1 MKCEYWIGILWIVA
15 YIITVT
21 CSTLMPEVLIILA
34 LILWFVY
41 YMLKH
46 ISIISMWIKGW
57 LNGKGMFTIM
67 ILVIV
72 IFFALWYNGLIC
84 KYSGIFTPLFSLL
97 AVIVAYRTLCSQ
109 REQNAIQNFENHLFE
124 VVIVEFVLIIM
135 AMFQMP
141 NLQFLSHYFPLQFL
155 SINLLH

>member
-1 MKCEYWIGILWIVA
+1 MKCEYWTGILWIVA

-21 CSTLMPEVLIILA
+21 CSTLIPEVLIILA

-109 REQNAIQNFENHLFE
+109 REQNAIQNFENHLFHMIDQQHKLE
-124 VVIVEFVLIIM
+124 EKVVNKHGSF
-135 AMFQMP
+135 
-141 NLQFLSHYFPLQFL
+141 
-155 SINLLH
+155 